1 MLIEAIAIGLVYGFF
16 FFELTGLVAGG
27 LVAPG
32 YFALSFDQPPVVAL
46 CLGTAMLTMLLVRL
60 LSSFTI
66 LFGRRRFMVC
76 ILLAFALQWTAGA
89 LLIGSEA
96 AGGRLD
102 VVGYII
108 PGLVA
113 NEMDRQ
119 GAGRTLLALLL
130 LSGMVYLSLRGLA
143 WLRAF

>member
-1 MLIEAIAIGLVYGFF
+1 MLIEAIAVGLVYGFF

-32 YFALSFDQPPVVAL
+32 YFALSFDQPQVVAL
-46 CLGTAMLTMLLVRL
+46 CLGTALLTMLLVRL

-96 AGGRLD
+96 AAGRLD